1 MLFTVGILA
10 SAALF
15 APQQGEEG
23 SAAIQKDAAFAL
35 ALTKQ
40 LGFSSFSE
48 IVIDDAMERAS
59 TADDRSSLLLA
70 RCQILETVAVR
81 PGSPAEE
88 VAAWRKAADAYID
101 FIGSGPSQAQGVT
114 ARLQLGFVGFQYGEK
129 VYKMFESGALDAAS
143 RSSALEEAEKTFEES
158 LKSIN
163 WTISWWRSLDDPDVQ
178 EGAKYTTFFP
188 ASFYRALTYHY
199 WGMLYPANSVEREDN
214 IARALEFL
222 EDFAIT
228 AGENTRAGL
237 LAYKHMG
244 DGYVG
249 LGDPDS
255 FGIADELYL
264 FVIEEGVPDGADG
277 VMAPGEIRGRRSA
290 QQDAWLGRML
300 MFKAA
305 GRQGDVPAL
314 GATFQQWVA
323 DNRVELNDSG
333 YRVLMAVAKQMID
346 DGNFGDAIT
355 LLQSIADAND
365 GKLLRLEADALLGE
379 AIAAAPAGAPINLDV
394 LFQAGQ
400 GAYYSKNFGE
410 AAKNLRLLISR
421 LDGSSQSQAIGGK
434 AFYFLGRALE
444 DDELVLEA
452 AVAFSK
458 GYEAYSDDE
467 DNAEKLAQRW
477 HKLAERFR
485 NADPTDK
492 YLDNFYNNALDAL
505 KEASGGGAPHV
516 VMLRSAD
523 TDYQLAKSA
532 SREARGKPAS
542 SPEAKAA
549 MAAFDKAILSYKRV
563 DKGTESYEK
572 GYVSIGLCEFNKFAW
587 DPMAMERAIEVF
599 ENYLNVYTKDQNFL
613 PNTPKGKRNRKDSS
627 ATADFYLGRSYR
639 NLASAGD
646 LSKWESM
653 LSHLEGFEERHPDQ
667 ADQIGATK
675 TYRTEAFL
683 ALSRDD
689 DAMAEYESLV
699 AAGAR
704 SNWLNACSFKLYVH
718 FKAKAEA
725 ETDLEAKLPSTRLA
739 VKYLQVANSQD
750 TRPKWQNLLTE
761 ARLYL
766 EIGDVATGTKV
777 LENTL
782 QRFGPADG
790 LGGTSRFFAEVDL
803 IQAYLEQGNTGTA
816 VPLMDKL
823 LKERPKNLR
832 VKSMAIAIKTGFPV
846 VREGR
851 VMQVAGEDTV
861 EAYKTAEKLIGELLQ
876 LAEATALKEDKS
888 KFETK
893 EWWQAK
899 LQHVYLLYKWGSK
912 DSTKDH
918 QKLLRSLEQLA
929 PDFGED
935 VTGPEIKRLFM
946 WLKNQS

>member
-10 SAALF
+10 SAALL
-15 APQQGEEG
+15 APPQGEEG
-23 SAAIQKDAAFAL
+23 SAALQKDAAFAL

-48 IVIDDAMERAS
+48 MVIDDAMDRAS
-59 TADDRSSLLLA
+59 SADDRSTLLLA

-81 PGSPAEE
+81 PSTPVGE
-88 VAAWRKAADAYID
+88 VEGWRKAADAYID
-101 FIGSGPSQAQGVT
+101 FIGSNPGQSQGVT

-129 VYKMFESGALDAAS
+129 VYSLFESGALDETA
-143 RSSALEEAEKTFEES
+143 RKSALEDAEKTFEES
-158 LKSIN
+158 LKAIN

-178 EGAKYTTFFP
+178 EGAKYTVFFP

-244 DGYVG
+244 DGFVA
-249 LGDPDS
+249 LGD
-255 FGIADELYL
+255 FEMADELYL
-264 FVIEEGVPDGADG
+264 FVIEEGVPEGADG
-277 VMAPGEIRGRRSA
+277 VMSPGEIRGRRNA

-300 MFKAA
+300 MFEAA
-305 GRQGDVPAL
+305 GRAADIPAL
-314 GATFQQWVA
+314 GATFQQWVT

-333 YRVLMAVAKQMID
+333 YRVQMAVAKNMIN

-355 LLQSIADAND
+355 LLQAVAAANE

-379 AIAAAPAGAPINLDV
+379 AIATAPQGAPINLDV

-400 GAYYSKNFGE
+400 GAYYSKNYEE
-410 AAKNLRLLISR
+410 AAKNLRLLLSR
-421 LDGSSQSQAIGGK
+421 LDGSTQANAIGGQ
-434 AFYFLGRALE
+434 AYYFLGRTLE
-444 DDELVLEA
+444 DDDLALEA
-452 AVAFSK
+452 AIAFSK
-458 GYEAYSDDE
+458 GYQLYSDDE
-467 DNAEKLAQRW
+467 ENSEKLAQRW

-492 YLDNFYNNALDAL
+492 YLDSFYNDALDAL

-523 TDYQLAKSA
+523 TDYQLAKNA
-532 SREARGKPAS
+532 GRKARGKQAS
-542 SPEAKAA
+542 SPEAREAV
-549 MAAFDKAILSYKRV
+549 AAFDKAILSYKRV
-563 DKGTESYEK
+563 DRGTESFEK
-572 GYVSIGLCEFNKFAW
+572 AYVQIGLCEFNKFAW
-587 DPMAMERAIEVF
+587 DPLAMERAIEVF
-599 ENYLNVYTKDQNFL
+599 EDYLNVYTKDQNFL
-613 PNTPKGKRNRKDSS
+613 PNTPKGKRNRKD
-627 ATADFYLGRSYR
+627 ATASADFYLGRSYR
-639 NLASAGD
+639 NMAAAGD
-646 LSKWESM
+646 LSKWDDM
-653 LSHLEGFEERHPDQ
+653 LKHFEGFEERHPDQ

-675 TYRTEAFL
+675 TYRTEGYLVKEDEESAVG
-683 ALSRDD
+683 
-689 DAMAEYESLV
+689 EYESLV
-699 AAGAR
+699 ASGAR
-704 SNWLNACSFKLYVH
+704 SNWLNACSFKLYIY
-718 FKAKAEA
+718 FKAKADEI
-725 ETDLEAKLPSTRLA
+725 TDLEAKLPWSRKA

-750 TRPKWQNLLTE
+750 PRPKWQNLLTE
-761 ARLYL
+761 ARLHL
-766 EIGDVATGTKV
+766 EVGDVATGTKV

-790 LGGTSRFFAEVDL
+790 FDGSSRFFAEVDL

-851 VMQVAGEDTV
+851 VAQVAGEDTI
-861 EAYKTAEKLIGELLQ
+861 EAYQTAEKLIGDLLQ
-876 LAEATALKEDKS
+876 LAEATALKDDKS

-893 EWWQAK
+893 EWWEAK
-899 LQHVYLLYKWGSK
+899 LQHAYLLYKWGSK

-918 QKLLRSLEQLA
+918 KKLLDSLEQLA
-929 PDFGED
+929 PDFGEN
-935 VTGPEIKRLFM
+935 VTGPEIKRIFM
-946 WLKNQS
+946 WLKNQR